1 MFQFSRQTARQVLTA
16 FRHAGLVHFTRR
28 IQPPVTLI
36 QRGTQLQM
44 LCLTPEVWVLWQNF
58 DPSRSPTPSPLAE
71 LSLGHAEQV
80 TVPAT
85 LLRDVQGATSDIVTI
100 EVDQDLV
107 KARWTTSGFEME
119 REYPRMDPPE
129 GWPRAIWSELVEA
142 PPEFLPALQRV
153 MSLRDP
159 SIRRYSLSC
168 VQYSAQHQRLAGSDG
183 HQLLIW
189 RGLRLPWSD
198 DLLLAGTDIFVLPE
212 WERASTVHLAR
223 TPTDVVVQNGSWV
236 VGLKIET
243 EGRYPQIDLVVPQLS
258 ETASQMGLHPV
269 DACRLIELLEHL
281 PQAQR
286 TSGERTHQPVT
297 VDLSLAFPVIRVQTR
312 SSARPTEIQLTR
324 STCWGTPG
332 AISLETRYLLSALR
346 MGFQQ
351 LGFQS
356 AEHAARL
363 DTPGGIYVI
372 MPLTTDSLIPP
383 GNHHVLAT
391 GQPLSET
398 PKSVGLSPIYL
409 EPVHPVSENSPPETS
424 RSPHHREHSREAIIV

>member
-16 FRHAGLVHFTRR
+16 FRHAGLVHFSRR

-58 DPSRSPTPSPLAE
+58 DPSRSPTPSPLTE

-85 LLRDVQGATSDIVTI
+85 LLRDVQGTTPDIVTI
-100 EVDQDLV
+100 EVDQDLI

-119 REYPRMDPPE
+119 REYQRMDPPE
-129 GWPRAIWSELVEA
+129 GWPRALWSELVEA
-142 PPEFLPALQRV
+142 PPGFLAALQRV

-159 SIRRYSLSC
+159 SIKRYSLSC
-168 VQYSAQHQRLAGSDG
+168 VQYSAQHQRLAGSNG

-189 RGLRLPWSD
+189 NGLPLPWSD
-198 DLLLAGTDIFVLPE
+198 DLLLAGTDIFALPE

-223 TPTDVVVQNGSWV
+223 TPTDFVVQTGSWV

-243 EGRYPQIDLVVPQLS
+243 EGRYPLIDRVVPQLS
-258 ETASQMGLHPV
+258 ETASQMELHPV

-281 PQAQR
+281 PQAQI
-286 TSGERTHQPVT
+286 SSEERIHQPLT
-297 VDLSLAFPVIRVQTR
+297 VDLSQEFPVIRIQTR
-312 SSARPTEIQLTR
+312 CSARATEIQLMR

-332 AISLETRYLLSALR
+332 AISLETRYLLSALK

-356 AEHAARL
+356 SESAVRL
-363 DTPGGIYVI
+363 DTPDALYVI
-372 MPLTTDSLIPP
+372 MPLTRDSLIPP
-383 GNHHVLAT
+383 GDHHVLAT
-391 GQPLSET
+391 GQPQSGTRE
-398 PKSVGLSPIYL
+398 PIGLPAMRL
-409 EPVHPVSENSPPETS
+409 EPVHPVSENSPVEIS
-424 RSPHHREHSREAIIV
+424 RSPFHKAHSRETIIV